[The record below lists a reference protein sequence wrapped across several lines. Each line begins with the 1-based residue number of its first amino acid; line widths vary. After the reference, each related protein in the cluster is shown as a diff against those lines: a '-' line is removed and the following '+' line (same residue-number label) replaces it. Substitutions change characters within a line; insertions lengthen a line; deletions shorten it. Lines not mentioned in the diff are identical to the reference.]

1 MYETVCVFITEKLK
15 RQSRKKRQRK
25 KKEVMYCHGERGHSL
40 FLSLPPASLS
50 LPMWVRHAVGIA
62 LLERL
67 SKQ

>member
-1 MYETVCVFITEKLK
+1 MYLSLRKATATEP
-15 RQSRKKRQRK
+15 K
-25 KKEVMYCHGERGHSL
+25 KKTEQQQGSEEKEEALSL
-40 FLSLPPASLS
+40 FLSLFPSIS